1 MYKRVTDE
9 EIRLLKIIA
18 PYSAKTIPLKLVDDA
33 PPEAVE
39 ALRRLRELGREDAD
53 I

>member
-1 MYKRVTDE
+1 MYRRVTDE

-18 PYSAKTIPLKLVDDA
+18 PYNAKTIPPKLVDDA

-39 ALRRLRELGREDAD
+39 AYKKYMEITKGQFDD
-53 I
+53 